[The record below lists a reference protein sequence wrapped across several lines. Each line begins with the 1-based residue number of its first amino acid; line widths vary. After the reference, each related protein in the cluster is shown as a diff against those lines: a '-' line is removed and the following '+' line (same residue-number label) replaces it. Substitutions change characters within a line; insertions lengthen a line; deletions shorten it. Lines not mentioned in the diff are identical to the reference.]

1 MGLYH
6 INVTEQGSDLLAPWS
21 LSVPPGRPAVR
32 APRLGGCSAARLSV
46 LRGCP
51 VVRLSVLAGHQAVG
65 ASRLAGRPAWP
76 CLPAPRPDG
85 GGLRR
90 VPGFVEA
97 VVAHDQLL
105 DLLQLACVKCWRRF
119 VE

>member
-1 MGLYH
+1 
-6 INVTEQGSDLLAPWS
+6 LAPWS

-65 ASRLAGRPAWP
+65 ASRLAGRPDCPCFAAPRLSVLPGCP

-85 GGLRR
+85 GGLRL

-97 VVAHDQLL
+97 VVPHDQLL
-105 DLLQLACVKCWRRF
+105 DLRQLACVKCRRRF

>member
-1 MGLYH
+1 M
-6 INVTEQGSDLLAPWS
+6 APWS
-21 LSVPPGRPAVR
+21 LPVLADRQAACARRPPDNP
-32 APRLGGCSAARLSV
+32 
-46 LRGCP
+46 CP
-51 VVRLSVLAGHQAVG
+51 PSTRQPVLAGWSA
-65 ASRLAGRPAWP
+65 A
-76 CLPAPRPDG
+76 RPDG

>member
-21 LSVPPGRPAVR
+21 LSVPPGHPAVR
-32 APRLGGCSAARLSV
+32 ASRLS
-46 LRGCP
+46 GCP
-51 VVRLSVLAGHQAVG
+51 AVRACRSSGCACFAAVR
-65 ASRLAGRPAWP
+65 ACQPLGRMA
-76 CLPAPRPDG
+76 